1 MTTDMKSGLIRTVM
15 ACALTLAAQ
24 GCATSEDDEKA
35 KTDANGQDADT
46 AIACDVV
53 FHCPADPTDVKI
65 CRDQDQLR
73 VLWQTPGIDA
83 YRLTGTLGQT
93 FTVDYSQRHQVIENT
108 LAWQH
113 MGIRY
118 RAFHYLDESR
128 PETLEEI
135 GITLETRGESR
146 TITCNGNAVSRIAG
160 LHQPAPEGDNT
171 TPATGD

>member
-1 MTTDMKSGLIRTVM
+1 MKSGLIPTVM
-15 ACALTLAAQ
+15 ACALALAAQ
-24 GCATSEDDEKA
+24 GCATSEDEEKA
-35 KTDANGQDADT
+35 KADATGKEADT

-83 YRLTGTLGQT
+83 FRLTGTLGQT
-93 FTVDYSQRHQVIENT
+93 FRVDYSQHYQVIENT

-135 GITLETRGESR
+135 GITLETRGQSR
-146 TITCNGNAVSRIAG
+146 TITCNGNAVSRIAE
-160 LHQPAPEGDNT
+160 LHHPVPEQDDTAPAAGD
-171 TPATGD
+171 

>member
-1 MTTDMKSGLIRTVM
+1 MKSGLIRAVM

-24 GCATSEDDEKA
+24 GCATSEDEETAKA
-35 KTDANGQDADT
+35 EAASKDADK
-46 AIACDVV
+46 AIACNVV

-93 FTVDYSQRHQVIENT
+93 FKVDYSQRHQVIENT

-146 TITCNGNAVSRIAG
+146 TISCNGNAVSRIAW
-160 LHQPAPEGDNT
+160 LHHPAPVEEET
-171 TPATGD
+171 TPDTGE